1 LGLGYVLGVREE
13 DVRGIVEERERGGA
27 FSSLA
32 DLAARCSAQSDA
44 LEKLAWAGACDSLCS
59 GRREALWLLG
69 VSAPGVSV
77 RGGVQL
83 ALPLETGDSPEFA
96 DLNPWERMVADYGST
111 HVTLRE
117 HPLELLRPRLP
128 DDMLSS
134 RELEQAPSGQ
144 RVRLAGLVVARQRP
158 STAKG
163 VTFMLLEDEH
173 GTINLI
179 VPPPIYD
186 KCRLAVR
193 TEPLITAE
201 GRLERRSGTT
211 NVIVDVVSRLER
223 PDLPQAEVRHIE
235 PRRTWSTDDAD
246 ELRAV
251 APVAHSFGRRGR

>member
-1 LGLGYVLGVREE
+1 
-13 DVRGIVEERERGGA
+13 
-27 FSSLA
+27 
-32 DLAARCSAQSDA
+32 
-44 LEKLAWAGACDSLCS
+44 
-59 GRREALWLLG
+59 
-69 VSAPGVSV
+69 
-77 RGGVQL
+77 
-83 ALPLETGDSPEFA
+83 
-96 DLNPWERMVADYGST
+96 MVADYGST

-128 DDMLSS
+128 EDMLSS
-134 RELEQAPSGQ
+134 RELEQARTGRQ
-144 RVRLAGLVVARQRP
+144 VRLAGLVVARQRP

-186 KCRLAVR
+186 RFRLAIR
-193 TEPLITAE
+193 TEPLIMAE

-211 NVIVDVVSRLER
+211 NVIVDVVRRLER

-235 PRRTWSTDDAD
+235 PRRTWSTDDTD